1 MAGKFGGKVAL
12 VAGGTGGLGRA
23 VSLAFLERG
32 WKVAV
37 TYRRREEWESLQ
49 SAAGAGKEPLERNSG
64 YVTDERAA
72 NAPIDNPLQ
81 KERPLGGLCYDGGGS
96 SSRGESV
103 GLGN

>member
-37 TYRRREEWESLQ
+37 TYRRRGEWESLQ
-49 SAAGAGKEPLERNSG
+49 SAAGAGKE
-64 YVTDERAA
+64 
-72 NAPIDNPLQ
+72 
-81 KERPLGGLCYDGGGS
+81 RPQRVGLLFTVEVSEYDAIEYLLPKNRPRSRRIYTEGA
-96 SSRGESV
+96 SRGSCE
-103 GLGN
+103 